1 MTEEIDASNNTGEIA
16 RNSLMSR
23 MGTPHREIVLP
34 NIRPRWGK
42 YKASEVEQAFREIAV
57 QVDDLQSTVTQ
68 EVVQMLSTI
77 ITEVHRESRRV
88 REAAVLE
95 ELKMRELLQQ
105 DRDQLEQQRQA
116 MMDEAKN
123 EAQSIRNV
131 ARQESANLDSKMDE
145 IRKIIAEVS
154 SVIDVTPPKSS

>member
-77 ITEVHRESRRV
+77 ITEVHRETTSQRQVAEAEISEMREEIKREGALIISNAQ
-88 REAAVLE
+88 REALT
-95 ELKMRELLQQ
+95 
-105 DRDQLEQQRQA
+105 
-116 MMDEAKN
+116 
-123 EAQSIRNV
+123 
-131 ARQESANLDSKMDE
+131 LDHKMDE
-145 IRKIIAEVS
+145 IRRLAAEVANAANS
-154 SVIDVTPPKSS
+154 TSPA